1 MTLYVVKYSNNEN
14 MIVNKNYNKI
24 LLLKDFN
31 LIISLIIK
39 NELIFNEAK
48 EDVIIEKF
56 PLNLKKLELIR
67 IPNLLKNIKI
77 PNYIENLKVQLSFKD
92 IEKGNFILDKI
103 MPKINYNLKVL
114 DLSNNRLLIK
124 SGISK
129 IKNINKLPQTLEILN
144 LNNNRINTEGLESL
158 IYILPNNIKEL
169 YLEKNSINF
178 TTGIC
183 NKFPDSIKILDLNTN
198 NITFIEKLLE
208 SLSNNIEIL
217 NLNNNDLKGFK
228 NKENS
233 HLYKFP
239 NKLKELNLECNYY
252 LDSYITNKFPET
264 LKKLNISNSDININ
278 LSKFPNNIEILN
290 ISNIDNYK
298 IIKNNILPK
307 NLQRLDISNTYIIEL
322 PNILPKNLKY
332 INCKNTNIIRK
343 PILDNVEIDYNFDE
357 INVTFVC
364 EDCNNEIIMLD
375 CRYREGLSGIN
386 YCEKCFN
393 KNKID
398 KINLNKIVTIYNN
411 NWYCNVCEYSFCNN
425 DIRKHIH
432 YEDYDICMKCFK
444 KKSGKYNSEEYV
456 DTLSYYF
463 KDFEQ
468 FKKTID
474 LQKKICNNNLIKT
487 IDSFRN
493 EISVINLNI
502 IKYICKKEN
511 INIILKEHEIKFILD
526 KKIVYL
532 VNWIIDSKNYINK
545 FKIIESLSNN
555 YYHLF
560 KYIKNNKIDLI
571 DELDYKIYKNLIE
584 NVFINGINYDS
595 FNYLINLKKIKNI
608 NYDINDLI
616 EKYINL
622 YNDNTSN
629 EKVQLLDN
637 MFYKIKW
644 YINSNIDSVILNNK
658 FLIKCCEMNNLELI
672 EILLNNIKIIDEDT
686 LYNCFIQGCHNNN
699 INLVKII
706 YERDKNIINRIN
718 TFQLLVLCI
727 EDTLYELFKYLYE
740 ILNKCD
746 MNQNNYY
753 IFKEICKYYDN
764 YNIENETFID
774 WYYNLNLI
782 NITDLS
788 YNNEEFTY
796 LSCIN
801 NNTVMFQW
809 LMEKKP
815 DINISIDNDKI
826 FMECCQ
832 EELWNIC
839 DLFIILRPEY
849 FKVDYLNGEVNYSI
863 NRVLTLINN
872 KIKNISIEI
881 CNICMDNDS
890 DCLTKCNHQFCKNC
904 LDIWYKKNNK
914 CPYCRDYLE
923 NTVYKL

>member
-1 MTLYVVKYSNNEN
+1 MNIVKTQ
-14 MIVNKNYNKI
+14 YNKI
-24 LLLKDFN
+24 LSLNDFN

-39 NELIFNEAK
+39 NELIFNEVK
-48 EDVIIEKF
+48 EDVIIKKF
-56 PLNLKKLELIR
+56 PLNLKRLELIR
-67 IPNLLKNIKI
+67 IQNLLKNIKI
-77 PNYIENLKVQLSFKD
+77 PNYIEELKIQLSFKD
-92 IEKGNFILDKI
+92 IKMGNFILDKI

-114 DLSNNRLLIK
+114 DLSNNQLLIK

-129 IKNINKLPQTLEILN
+129 IKNIKKLPQTLEILH

-158 IYILPNNIKEL
+158 ISILPNNIKEL

-178 TTGIC
+178 TIGIC

-198 NITFIEKLLE
+198 NITFIENLLE

-217 NLNNNDLKGFK
+217 KLNNNGLEGLK

-233 HLYKFP
+233 NLYNFP
-239 NKLKELNLECNYY
+239 NKLKELHLACNYY
-252 LDSYITNKFPET
+252 LDLYITNIFPET
-264 LKKLNISNSDININ
+264 LKYLNISNSDININ
-278 LSKFPNNIEILN
+278 LSKFPNNIEVLN

-298 IIKNNILPK
+298 IIRNNILPK

-322 PNILPKNLKY
+322 PNTLPKNLKY
-332 INCKNTNIIRK
+332 INCKNTNIVRK
-343 PILDNVEIDYNFDE
+343 PILDNVEIDYNFHE
-357 INVTFVC
+357 INITFVC
-364 EDCNNEIIMLD
+364 EYCNNEIIMLD
-375 CRYREGLSGIN
+375 CRYRDGLSGIN

-393 KNKID
+393 KNQID
-398 KINLNKIVTIYNN
+398 KSKLNKIVTIYNN
-411 NWYCNVCEYSFCNN
+411 NWYCNVCDYSFCNN

-432 YEDYDICMKCFK
+432 YKDYDICMKCFK
-444 KKSGKYNSEEYV
+444 KNKGKYNSEEYI

-463 KDFEQ
+463 EDFAQ
-468 FKKTID
+468 FEKTID
-474 LQKKICNNNLIKT
+474 LQKKICNNDLIKT

-493 EISVINLNI
+493 DISVLNLNI

-511 INIILKEHEIKFILD
+511 INIILKENEIKFILD

-532 VNWIIDSKNYINK
+532 VNWIIDSKNNINK

-560 KYIKNNKIDLI
+560 KYIKNNEINLI
-571 DELDYKIYKNLIE
+571 DELDYKLYKNLIE
-584 NVFINGINYDS
+584 NIFINGINYDS

-622 YNDNTSN
+622 YNDETSN
-629 EKVQLLDN
+629 QKVQLLDN

-658 FLIKCCEMNNLELI
+658 FLIKCCEMNNFELV

-686 LYNCFIQGCHNNN
+686 LYNCFIQSCHNIN
-699 INLVKII
+699 IDIVKLI
-706 YERDKNIINRIN
+706 YERYKNIINRIN
-718 TFQLLVLCI
+718 TYELLVLCI
-727 EDTLYELFKYLYE
+727 DDTLYELFKYLYE

-746 MNQNNYY
+746 INQNDYY

-764 YNIENETFID
+764 INIEGETFID

-782 NITDLS
+782 NIKDLS

-801 NNTVMFQW
+801 NNTFMFQW
-809 LMEKKP
+809 LIEKKP
-815 DINISIDNDKI
+815 DINISVNNDKI

-839 DLFIILRPEY
+839 DLFIILQPEY

-863 NRVLTLINN
+863 NRVLTLIDN

-881 CNICMDNDS
+881 CNICMDNNS

-904 LDIWYKKNNK
+904 LDIWYKQNNK
-914 CPYCRDYLE
+914 CPYCRYYLE
-923 NTVYKL
+923 NIVYKL